1 MNVYLFERY
10 TGPYFLVVVIASF
23 KLQEVDV
30 SKIPQKH
37 MVNPEFAVKK
47 CSSSLE
53 LDSTADSILNI
64 NFIDVN
70 CNPGLK

>member
-1 MNVYLFERY
+1 MA
-10 TGPYFLVVVIASF
+10 YFLVIIKASF
-23 KLQEVDV
+23 ELQEVDL

-37 MVNPEFAVKK
+37 MVTPEFAVKK

-53 LDSTADSILNI
+53 LDATADSILNI